1 VFDIHK
7 VDRFFCSL
15 EIIIPRIDPQSYQ
28 EILSLVGDFG
38 EITYNF
44 RDSYSWS
51 SLMPNE
57 EVLNAIAGGL
67 AIVISIGGILM
78 MFTDT
83 FTRKKR

>member
-1 VFDIHK
+1 
-7 VDRFFCSL
+7 
-15 EIIIPRIDPQSYQ
+15 
-28 EILSLVGDFG
+28 
-38 EITYNF
+38 
-44 RDSYSWS
+44 
-51 SLMPNE
+51 MPNE